1 MTPKFIAR
9 SATKVEILIESEKIK
24 SRISELAQQIES
36 DYDDRPLILIG
47 VMTGSLML
55 LADLARSIRIPARI
69 GVIQAG
75 SYKGAVTQA
84 GALMIND
91 SFVPDVAGRDVII
104 LDDIL
109 DTGHTLSAL
118 VDLIAQRGPSSVKTL
133 VLLRKVGRQIIPI
146 EPDYVGF
153 EIPNRF
159 VIGYG
164 LDYDDEYRHLP
175 HVAVLPESSH
185 D

>member
-1 MTPKFIAR
+1 MLKPR
-9 SATKVEILIESEKIK
+9 SWSSTDVDILIDSDTI
-24 SRISELAQQIES
+24 RDRVAELARTIEK
-36 DYDDRPLILIG
+36 DYENRPLSLIG
-47 VMTGSLML
+47 VMTGSLMI

-75 SYKGAVTQA
+75 SYKGPVTEA
-84 GALMIND
+84 GVLVVND
-91 SFVPDVAGRDVII
+91 TFVPDVAGRDVVI

-118 VDLIAQRGPSSVKTL
+118 VDLIAQRGPASIRTA
-133 VLLRKVGRQIIPI
+133 VLLRKIGRQMVPF
-146 EPDYVGF
+146 EPDYIGF

-159 VIGYG
+159 VVGYG
-164 LDYDDEYRHLP
+164 LDYDDDYRHLP
-175 HVAVLPESSH
+175 YVAVLPESTH

>member
-1 MTPKFIAR
+1 MET
-9 SATKVEILIESEKIK
+9 LISEEKIQ
-24 SRISELAQQIES
+24 SRVLELAREIEN
-36 DYDDRPLILIG
+36 DYQGRPLSLIG

-55 LADLARSIRIPARI
+55 LADLARSIRIPLRV

-75 SYKGAVTQA
+75 SYRGATTVG
-84 GALMIND
+84 GALYIND
-91 SFVPDVAGRDVII
+91 TFLPDIAGRDVII

-118 VDLIAQRGPSSVKTL
+118 RDLMAQRGPNSIKTA
-133 VLLRKVGRQIIPI
+133 VLLRKIGRQIVQID
-146 EPDYVGF
+146 PDYTGF

-164 LDYDDEYRHLP
+164 LDFNDEYRHLP
-175 HVAVLPESSH
+175 YIGMLAEDPEA
-185 D
+185 

>member
-1 MTPKFIAR
+1 ME
-9 SATKVEILIESEKIK
+9 VEVLIDSDTIQ
-24 SRISELAQQIES
+24 SRVAELAKVIER
-36 DYDDRPLILIG
+36 DYENRPLTLIG
-47 VMTGSLML
+47 VMTGSMML

-69 GVIQAG
+69 AVIQAG
-75 SYKGAVTQA
+75 SYKGAVTEA
-84 GALMIND
+84 GALLIND
-91 SFVPDVAGRDVII
+91 AFVPEVAGRDVII

-133 VLLRKVGRQIIPI
+133 VLLRKIGRQVVAID
-146 EPDYVGF
+146 PDYVGF

-164 LDYDDEYRHLP
+164 LDYDDDYRHLP